1 MRNSLYGKLGF
12 SSKCGPDCADLK
24 VIDVCLVFSF
34 LLFEASCMIHTPGQ
48 VFVSA
53 HFQTVYD
60 FIGVKQLPCLCELN
74 VEKDLMIVPND
85 VIRDSLWG
93 FYGVLLDYTREIASR
108 KRLP

>member
-1 MRNSLYGKLGF
+1 
-12 SSKCGPDCADLK
+12 
-24 VIDVCLVFSF
+24 
-34 LLFEASCMIHTPGQ
+34 MIHTPGQ